1 MRQNRWRGVAL
12 FLTPSLPFPSLPFP
26 FPSLPFPSFL
36 FVTRNVWKAGVQ
48 RYPSRRLTA
57 ARAQLATRLACGSG
71 PLSDKNLRLL
81 LCVVSLF

>member
-1 MRQNRWRGVAL
+1 
-12 FLTPSLPFPSLPFP
+12 
-26 FPSLPFPSFL
+26 
-36 FVTRNVWKAGVQ
+36 VWKAGVQ
-48 RYPSRRLTA
+48 RYPSSRLTA